1 MDEKY
6 FIAKIT
12 TDMPDENTGKIKKMR
27 EEKLVKGYSP
37 TDVEAKV
44 TKVYEN
50 YSQDWRITAIVESK
64 IDEVIEG

>member
-12 TDMPDENTGKIKKMR
+12 TDMPDENTGKIRKIR
-27 EEKLVKGYSP
+27 EEKLVKGYSV

-44 TKVYEN
+44 TKKYEGFTHE
-50 YSQDWRITAIVESK
+50 WRITAVSESK
-64 IDEVIEG
+64 IDEVIE

>member
-6 FIAKIT
+6 FVAKIT
-12 TDMPDENTGKIKKMR
+12 SDIVDTETGKVKKTR
-27 EEKLVKGYSP
+27 EEKLVSGYSP

-50 YSQDWRITAIVESK
+50 YTFDWRITAIVESK
-64 IDEVIEG
+64 IDEVIN

>member
-6 FIAKIT
+6 FVTKIT
-12 TDMPDENTGKIKKMR
+12 TDMVDTETGKVKKQR

-37 TDVEAKV
+37 TDIEAKV

-50 YSQDWRITAIVESK
+50 YSMAWRITSISESK
-64 IDEVIEG
+64 IDEVIE

>member
-6 FIAKIT
+6 FVAKIT
-12 TDMPDENTGKIKKMR
+12 TDMVDTETGKVKKQR

-37 TDVEAKV
+37 TDIEAKV

-50 YSQDWRITAIVESK
+50 YSMAWRITSISESK
-64 IDEVIEG
+64 IDEVIE

>member
-1 MDEKY
+1 MYEKY
-6 FIAKIT
+6 FVAKIT
-12 TDMPDENTGKIKKMR
+12 TDMVDTETGKVKKQR

-50 YSQDWRITAIVESK
+50 YSMEWRITSISESK
-64 IDEVIEG
+64 IDEVIED

>member
-27 EEKLVKGYSP
+27 IFSHTILHTG
-37 TDVEAKV
+37 AKV
-44 TKVYEN
+44 WLVY
-50 YSQDWRITAIVESK
+50 
-64 IDEVIEG
+64 G